1 MHRPRVYVTRRIPQ
15 PGLALLEQHF
25 EVTVRDE
32 VRPITKEEL
41 LQQVRGA
48 KGLLCL
54 LTDPVDED
62 VLVAGDQLV
71 CVSNY
76 AVGYD
81 NIDVAAATRLGI
93 VVTNTPG
100 VLTETTADLAFALLL
115 SAARR
120 IVEAD
125 SFMRSGKF
133 KGWDP
138 MLLLGWDVCGA
149 TLGIIGF
156 GKIGRAVARRARGF
170 DMRVLYFG
178 RRRLPAAEEERL
190 GAAFAPLERL
200 LRESDFVSLHV
211 PLSRETAHLI
221 GEEQLRLMKPTAVLV
236 NTSRGPVVD
245 ERALADALRKGT
257 IAAAGLDVYE
267 NEPDVDPI
275 LASLPNV
282 VLAPHIGSASLKTRS
297 TMAKLAAQNLIDAI
311 LGRRPRFVVNPEVF
325 EKR

>member
-190 GAAFAPLERL
+190 GAAFAPLELL

-221 GEEQLRLMKPTAVLV
+221 GEEQLRLMKPTAILV

-245 ERALADALRKGT
+245 ERALADALRRGT